1 MLLEALLGNN
11 LGTSGLSQG
20 FRLRNAE
27 KCFQS
32 SLRCVLRRK
41 GLTYFE
47 IWVLCRLYLR
57 STNVCAPPL
66 HFLGVLN
73 YGSEIKR

>member
-20 FRLRNAE
+20 LRLRNAE

-32 SLRCVLRRK
+32 SLRCVSRRK

-47 IWVLCRLYLR
+47 I
-57 STNVCAPPL
+57 
-66 HFLGVLN
+66 
-73 YGSEIKR
+73 